1 VGARLGVVRAGARGA
16 EAMAAH
22 SRAALDRLLRVPAEL
37 WVAVAVDEGTLLGT
51 FQRAAGMPRPP
62 VLARRG
68 SGGPEVL
75 VAEGTVHVE
84 LSLEHPG
91 AFGGADAR
99 RIVNRS
105 VRPLLRGLSRV
116 LGAAGPASY
125 FGRDWVS
132 AGASPCAWVGF
143 AHDATTRRTSFE
155 AFVAVRTPFASAPRA
170 SFRGKEPRSLESL
183 AHRSIDPSAV
193 AEAIV
198 EAYVAEAT
206 GGAVEL
212 AAEPDLGAGPIPHDD
227 LYADPAWTATAEEAI
242 GLVGA
247 GLDARGAFRVGGDL
261 LASRDAM
268 ARLELAA
275 ATAADEDLASVV
287 NGTLGA
293 AGVALDG
300 VRSLVTIRDVIAA
313 ARFHG

>member
-1 VGARLGVVRAGARGA
+1 
-16 EAMAAH
+16 MAAH
-22 SRAALDRLLRVPAEL
+22 SRAALDRPLRCPAEL
-37 WVAVAVDEGTLLGT
+37 WVAVGTDEGTLLGA
-51 FQRAAGMPRPP
+51 FQRAAGMPRPSL
-62 VLARRG
+62 LARRG
-68 SGGPEVL
+68 SGGPEVA
-75 VAEGTVHVE
+75 VGEGTVHVE

-105 VRPLLRGLSRV
+105 VRPLLRGLTRV

-132 AGASPCAWVGF
+132 AAGAPCAWVGF

-155 AFVAVRTPFASAPRA
+155 AFVAVRAPFAAGPRA
-170 SFRGKEPRSLESL
+170 SFRGKEPRSLEAVAGRSL
-183 AHRSIDPSAV
+183 DPAAV
-193 AEAIV
+193 AEAVV
-198 EAYVAEAT
+198 EAYVAAAKGE
-206 GGAVEL
+206 VEL
-212 AAEPDLGAGPIPHDD
+212 FVEPEPAPTAPSSGDP
-227 LYADPAWTATAEEAI
+227 YADPAWAATAEEAI

-247 GLDARGAFRVGGDL
+247 GPDARGVFRVGGDL

-275 ATAADEDLASVV
+275 ATAPEEELGSVV
-287 NGTLGA
+287 NAALGA

-300 VRSLVTIRDVIAA
+300 VRSLATIRDVIAT
-313 ARFHG
+313 ARFR